1 MGHILP
7 EKIQKQLEKKKRSQ
21 KQFKNNSNFKNNR
34 KYYRTAHTSRK
45 DSETIG
51 KKVRNDL
58 GIIQILKIIENTTG
72 LHILPEKIQK
82 QLEKSQKQFGNNSNF
97 KNNRKDYR
105 TAHTSRKDSEAIGK
119 KSETIWE

>member
-45 DSETIG
+45 DSEAFG
-51 KKVRNDL
+51 KKVRNNL
-58 GIIQILKIIENTTG
+58 GIIQILKIIENATGLPIPPEKIQKQLGKSQKRFGNDSHFKNNRKCQG

-82 QLEKSQKQFGNNSNF
+82 QL
-97 KNNRKDYR
+97 
-105 TAHTSRKDSEAIGK
+105 
-119 KSETIWE
+119 